1 MSNLTHI
8 EEDTVESQVEKL
20 DEAIQHLQVRVAEL
34 EQQVM
39 PSTPQEV

>member
-8 EEDTVESQVEKL
+8 EEETVESQVEKL
-20 DEAIQHLQVRVAEL
+20 DEAIQQLQVRVVEL

-39 PSTPQEV
+39 PTTP